1 MADSVYAVTE
11 LVGTSPESWEKA
23 AAAAIETASRTLRD
37 LRIAEVIQLDVQ
49 LENGEVRAYRARVK
63 LSFKYER
70 GE

>member
-23 AAAAIETASRTLRD
+23 AAAAIATASRTLRD